1 MQRTLM
7 LALAALVVATGCTNG
22 AGKGLSVSAA
32 VSSAAAD
39 TNTVA
44 SGNVIDAGNGI
55 LITRIRVVVARA
67 EVEGPPACANV
78 IAPSSTPLVPGLAGA
93 SPVRSPAFDGRDGPS
108 ACFGSER
115 HGSGSGEGDC
125 DCECDDDDPCEIED
139 GPFLVDLSGE
149 DLAGGVHLVG
159 GLEVPA
165 GTYDKVEFK
174 INTICARRAGSD
186 AGLQDMAA
194 AHASIL
200 VDGTMD
206 GAPYRF
212 STPMALEQERQGP
225 IVVDDT
231 SGGNVTLDFDA
242 SGWFQ
247 AADGSKLDPAD
258 PTARGAILANIRASI
273 RVLSDRDCDGWDD
286 DDGERPPYDPC
297 AWKACGA
304 WCRACPPWDE
314 HCAETAVLKVCDP
327 TGACVIQ
334 GTPFICPG
342 LPDPCAGLACG
353 SGCVIS
359 LPCHLATPPC
369 EAPQR
374 LGHCDL
380 SGQCL
385 PGDATSCEP
394 SADCAGKACGASCN
408 PCGPDQVCPTF
419 MATACDPWGRC
430 ISALPGLCACDGK
443 ACGETCDPCDG
454 LCSHPYASTC
464 DGTSHCRP
472 VGHGVTCG
480 P

>member
-1 MQRTLM
+1 MQRKIM
-7 LALAALVVATGCTNG
+7 LVLAVLVVAAGCTSSN
-22 AGKGLSVSAA
+22 GKGLSVSAT
-32 VSSAAAD
+32 VSSTAAD

-44 SGNVIDAGNGI
+44 SGNAIDAGNGVF
-55 LITRIRVVVARA
+55 ITRIRVVVAKA
-67 EVEGPPACANV
+67 EVEGSPACPNE
-78 IAPSSTPLVPGLAGA
+78 IAPAPTTLL
-93 SPVRSPAFDGRDGPS
+93 PVLS
-108 ACFGSER
+108 R
-115 HGSGSGEGDC
+115 HGSRGSGPHGGTCLCNGSEEDESGDGDC
-125 DCECDDDDPCEIED
+125 KDDDASECEIEG
-139 GPFLVDLSGE
+139 GPYLVDLSGTA
-149 DLAGGVHLVG
+149 LTGGVHFVVG
-159 GLEVPA
+159 LDVPA
-165 GTYDKVEFK
+165 GTYDEVEFK
-174 INTICARRAGSD
+174 IKTINARKAGSD

-206 GAPYRF
+206 GATYRF
-212 STPMALEQERQGP
+212 STPMALKQERQGP
-225 IVVDDT
+225 IVVDAA
-231 SGGNVTLDFDA
+231 GGNVTLDFDA
-242 SGWFQ
+242 SGWFK
-247 AADGSKLDPAD
+247 ASDGSKLDPTD
-258 PTARGAILANIRASI
+258 PTARGAILANIRSSI
-273 RVLSDRDCDGWDD
+273 RVLSDHDCDGWDD

-304 WCRACPPWDE
+304 WCRACAPYDK
-314 HCAETAVLKVCDP
+314 HCVETAVLKVCDP

-334 GTPFICPG
+334 GTPFVCPG
-342 LPDPCAGLACG
+342 LPDPCAGLTCG
-353 SGCVIS
+353 SECVIS
-359 LPCHLATPPC
+359 LPCHFATPPC

-385 PGDATSCEP
+385 PGDATTCEP

-430 ISALPGLCACDGK
+430 LSALPGLCACDGK
-443 ACGETCDPCDG
+443 ACGDSCDPCDG

-472 VGHGVTCG
+472 VGYGVTCS

>member
-1 MQRTLM
+1 MQRKMM
-7 LALAALVVATGCTNG
+7 LALATLVVAAGCTSG
-22 AGKGLSVSAA
+22 TGKGLSVSAA
-32 VSSAAAD
+32 VVTTAASD

-55 LITRIRVVVARA
+55 LITRIRLVVATA
-67 EVEGPPACANV
+67 EVEGSPACPNAV
-78 IAPSSTPLVPGLAGA
+78 VPAPTALL
-93 SPVRSPAFDGRDGPS
+93 PVLG
-108 ACFGSER
+108 R
-115 HGSGSGEGDC
+115 HGSDGSGRHGGTCRC
-125 DCECDDDDPCEIED
+125 DGFEEDESGDDDCRDDDASECEIEG
-139 GPFLVDLSGE
+139 GPYLVDLSGA
-149 DLAGGVHLVG
+149 DLTGSVHPVA

-165 GTYDKVEFK
+165 GTYDEVEFK
-174 INTICARRAGSD
+174 IKTINARKAGSD

-194 AHASIL
+194 AHASTL

-206 GAPYRF
+206 GVAFTFR
-212 STPMALEQERQGP
+212 TAMALKQERTGA
-225 IVVDDT
+225 IVVDEAT
-231 SGGNVTLDFDA
+231 GGNVTLEFDA
-242 SGWFQ
+242 SGWFK
-247 AADGSKLDPAD
+247 AADGSKLDPTD

-286 DDGERPPYDPC
+286 DDVRPPYDPC

-304 WCRACPPWDE
+304 WCRACAPWDK

-327 TGACVIQ
+327 AGACVIQ
-334 GTPFICPG
+334 GTPFVCPG

-353 SGCVIS
+353 SECTIS

-369 EAPQR
+369 EAPQQ

-385 PGDATSCEP
+385 PGDATTCQP

-408 PCGPDQVCPTF
+408 PCGTDQPCPTLF
-419 MATACDPWGRC
+419 AATACDPWGRC
-430 ISALPGLCACDGK
+430 VTALPGLCACVDK
-443 ACGETCDPCDG
+443 ACGESCDPCDG

-464 DGTSHCRP
+464 EGTGHCRP
-472 VGHGVTCG
+472 VGYGVACS